1 MKKILYIL
9 IFIVGMASCSS
20 DSSDIL
26 SMGEMEDI
34 LYDIYLSQNIE
45 DKESRSHNVYDEIT
59 NREAIYRKYDITQAE
74 WDSSYNYYCRHADKL
89 HTIYKNLSERI
100 RNEVIE
106 LGGDVSLDE
115 ATLSGDTVNI
125 WNSERNFILMQQMPY
140 NLNQF
145 TISGDSTFKAGDVL
159 TLQFDSKFIFQEG
172 ARNLVAVLAV
182 TLSNDSVV
190 TNTCHASSDGRFTV
204 SFSDYKRLGIKTV
217 KGYFVLLRNNNEQ
230 ISTTFHLASVENV
243 RMILAHSKEV
253 PEQTT
258 NLKPV
263 AGKDSLKIDSARS
276 IKPVEVFDRTD
287 DRSRIPPL
295 HGRKESDMPPKRLIG
310 SSQVRLK

>member
-1 MKKILYIL
+1 
-9 IFIVGMASCSS
+9 
-20 DSSDIL
+20 
-26 SMGEMEDI
+26 MGEMEDI

-45 DKESRSHNVYDEIT
+45 YEGNRDRKMYNEIT

-89 HTIYKNLSERI
+89 HIIYQNLSERI
-100 RNEVIE
+100 RTEVIE

-115 ATLSGDTVNI
+115 ATLSGDTINI

-172 ARNLVAVLAV
+172 SRNLVAVLTVA
-182 TLSNDSVV
+182 LSNDSVV

-204 SFSDYKRLGIKTV
+204 SFNDYKRLGIKTV

-230 ISTTFHLASVENV
+230 ITTAFHLASVENV
-243 RMILAHSKEV
+243 RMILAHSKEI
-253 PEQTT
+253 PEQSV
-258 NLKPV
+258 NPKPV
-263 AGKDSLKIDSARS
+263 AGKDSLKIDSVRS
-276 IKPVEVFDRTD
+276 VKPVEIFDRMD
-287 DRSRIPPL
+287 DKSRIPPH

-310 SSQVRLK
+310 HSQVRLK

>member
-1 MKKILYIL
+1 MT
-9 IFIVGMASCSS
+9 SCSS
-20 DSSDIL
+20 DSSDVL

-45 DKESRSHNVYDEIT
+45 DDRYSNQKKSNEIT

-115 ATLSGDTVNI
+115 ATLSGDTINI

-145 TISGDSTFKAGDVL
+145 AISGDSTFKAGDVL

-172 ARNLVAVLAV
+172 SRNLVAVLTT
-182 TLSNDSVV
+182 TLSTDSVV

-204 SFSDYKRLGIKTV
+204 SFNDYKRLGIKNV

-230 ISTTFHLASVENV
+230 VSTAFHLASVENV
-243 RMILAHSKEV
+243 RMILAHSKETS
-253 PEQTT
+253 EQAAEST
-258 NLKPV
+258 PAV
-263 AGKDSLKIDSARS
+263 EKDSLKKDSIRTLG
-276 IKPVEVFDRTD
+276 PVEIFDRPGD
-287 DRSRIPPL
+287 NNSRIPPPNV
-295 HGRKESDMPPKRLIG
+295 RRSSDMPPKRI
-310 SSQVRLK
+310 VRLK

>member
-1 MKKILYIL
+1 MKNILYIL
-9 IFIVGMASCSS
+9 IFIVGMTSCSS
-20 DSSDIL
+20 DSSDVL

-45 DKESRSHNVYDEIT
+45 DEENRDRKMYNEIT

-100 RNEVIE
+100 RAEVIE

-115 ATLSGDTVNI
+115 ATLSGDTINI
-125 WNSERNFILMQQMPY
+125 WNSERNFILMQQTPY

-145 TISGDSTFKAGDVL
+145 TISGDSTFKVGDVL

-172 ARNLVAVLAV
+172 SRNLVAVLAV

-204 SFSDYKRLGIKTV
+204 SYSDYKRLGIKMV
-217 KGYFVLLRNNNEQ
+217 RGYFVLLRNNNEQ
-230 ISTTFHLASVENV
+230 VSTAFHLTSVENV
-243 RMILAHSKEV
+243 RMILAHSREV
-253 PEQTT
+253 AEET
-258 NLKPV
+258 NPKPV
-263 AGKDSLKIDSARS
+263 EGKDSLKTDSAPR
-276 IKPVEVFDRTD
+276 IRRDEIFDRSD
-287 DRSRIPPL
+287 DMSRIPPP
-295 HGRKESDMPPKRLIG
+295 HVRKESDMPPKRG
-310 SSQVRLK
+310 FVNSQVRLK

>member
-1 MKKILYIL
+1 MT
-9 IFIVGMASCSS
+9 SCSS
-20 DSSDIL
+20 DSSDVL

-34 LYDIYLSQNIE
+34 LYDIYLSQNIVDGE
-45 DKESRSHNVYDEIT
+45 NRDRKMYDEIT

-89 HTIYKNLSERI
+89 HSIYENLSERI
-100 RNEVIE
+100 RTEVIE

-115 ATLSGDTVNI
+115 ATLSGDTINI

-172 ARNLVAVLAV
+172 SRNLVAVLTV

-204 SFSDYKRLGIKTV
+204 SFNDYKRMGIKTV
-217 KGYFVLLRNNNEQ
+217 KGYFVLLRNNNELT
-230 ISTTFHLASVENV
+230 STAFHLASVENV
-243 RMILAHSKEV
+243 RMILAHSKEIPLQPADSKSAV
-253 PEQTT
+253 
-258 NLKPV
+258 
-263 AGKDSLKIDSARS
+263 GDDSLKTDSVRS
-276 IKPVEVFDRTD
+276 VKPVEIFDRPD
-287 DRSRIPPL
+287 DKSGIPHLPA
-295 HGRKESDMPPKRLIG
+295 RKESDMPPKRLIG

>member
-1 MKKILYIL
+1 MT
-9 IFIVGMASCSS
+9 SCSS
-20 DSSDIL
+20 DSSDVL

-34 LYDIYLSQNIE
+34 LYDIYLSQNIVDE
-45 DKESRSHNVYDEIT
+45 ENRDRKMYDEIT

-89 HTIYKNLSERI
+89 HTIYENLSERI
-100 RNEVIE
+100 RTEVVE

-115 ATLSGDTVNI
+115 ATLSGDTINI

-145 TISGDSTFKAGDVL
+145 AISGDSTFKAGDVL

-172 ARNLVAVLAV
+172 SRNLVAVLTV

-204 SFSDYKRLGIKTV
+204 SFNDYKRLGIKAV

-230 ISTTFHLASVENV
+230 ISTAFYLASVENV
-243 RMILAHSKEV
+243 RMILAHSREAV
-253 PEQTT
+253 EQPADT
-258 NLKPV
+258 KPA
-263 AGKDSLKIDSARS
+263 AGNDSLKTYSVRN
-276 IKPVEVFDRTD
+276 IKPVEIFDRPD
-287 DRSRIPPL
+287 NKSGISHL
-295 HGRKESDMPPKRLIG
+295 
-310 SSQVRLK
+310 

>member
-1 MKKILYIL
+1 
-9 IFIVGMASCSS
+9 MASCSS

-190 TNTCHASSDGRFTV
+190 TNTCHTGSDGRFTV

-230 ISTTFHLASVENV
+230 ISTAFHLASVENV
-243 RMILAHSKEV
+243 RMILAHSKETSEQAA
-253 PEQTT
+253 EQT
-258 NLKPV
+258 PAV
-263 AGKDSLKIDSARS
+263 EKDSLKKDSIRTLG
-276 IKPVEVFDRTD
+276 PVEIFDRPGD
-287 DRSRIPPL
+287 NNSRIPPPNV
-295 HGRKESDMPPKRLIG
+295 RRSSDMPPKRI
-310 SSQVRLK
+310 VRLK

>member
-1 MKKILYIL
+1 
-9 IFIVGMASCSS
+9 
-20 DSSDIL
+20 
-26 SMGEMEDI
+26 MGEMEDI

-45 DKESRSHNVYDEIT
+45 DKENRSHNVYDEIT

-172 ARNLVAVLAV
+172 SRNLVAVLAV

-190 TNTCHASSDGRFTV
+190 TNTCHTGSDGRFTV

-230 ISTTFHLASVENV
+230 ISTAFHLASVENV
-243 RMILAHSKEV
+243 RMILAHSKETSEQAA
-253 PEQTT
+253 EQT
-258 NLKPV
+258 PAV
-263 AGKDSLKIDSARS
+263 EKDSLKKDSIRTLE
-276 IKPVEVFDRTD
+276 PVEIFDRPGD
-287 DRSRIPPL
+287 NNSRIPPPNV
-295 HGRKESDMPPKRLIG
+295 RRSSDMPPKRI
-310 SSQVRLK
+310 VRLK

>member
-1 MKKILYIL
+1 
-9 IFIVGMASCSS
+9 MASCSS
-20 DSSDIL
+20 NSSDIL

-45 DKESRSHNVYDEIT
+45 DKENRSHNVYDEIT

-172 ARNLVAVLAV
+172 SRNLVAVLAV

-190 TNTCHASSDGRFTV
+190 TNTCHTGSDGRFTV

-230 ISTTFHLASVENV
+230 ISTAFHLASVENV
-243 RMILAHSKEV
+243 RMILAHSKETSEQAA
-253 PEQTT
+253 EQT
-258 NLKPV
+258 PAV
-263 AGKDSLKIDSARS
+263 EKDSLKKDSIRTLG
-276 IKPVEVFDRTD
+276 PVEIFDRPD
-287 DRSRIPPL
+287 DNNSRIPPPNV
-295 HGRKESDMPPKRLIG
+295 RRSSDMPPKRI
-310 SSQVRLK
+310 VRLK

>member
-1 MKKILYIL
+1 MKNLLYIL
-9 IFIVGMASCSS
+9 IFIVGMTSCSS
-20 DSSDIL
+20 DSSDVL

-45 DKESRSHNVYDEIT
+45 DDRYSDQKNSNEIT

-115 ATLSGDTVNI
+115 ATLSGDTINI

-145 TISGDSTFKAGDVL
+145 AISGDSTFKAGDVL

-172 ARNLVAVLAV
+172 SRNLVAVLTT

-204 SFSDYKRLGIKTV
+204 SFNDYKRLGIKNV

-230 ISTTFHLASVENV
+230 VSTAFHLASVENV
-243 RMILAHSKEV
+243 RMILAHSKETSEQAA
-253 PEQTT
+253 EQT
-258 NLKPV
+258 PAV
-263 AGKDSLKIDSARS
+263 EKDSLKKDSIRTLG
-276 IKPVEVFDRTD
+276 PVEIFDRPGD
-287 DRSRIPPL
+287 NNSRIPPPNV
-295 HGRKESDMPPKRLIG
+295 RRSSDMPPKRI
-310 SSQVRLK
+310 VRLK

>member
-1 MKKILYIL
+1 
-9 IFIVGMASCSS
+9 MASCSS
-20 DSSDIL
+20 NSSDIL

-45 DKESRSHNVYDEIT
+45 DKENRSHNVYDEIT

-172 ARNLVAVLAV
+172 SRNLVAVLAV

-190 TNTCHASSDGRFTV
+190 TNTCHTGSDGRFTV

-230 ISTTFHLASVENV
+230 ISTAFHLASVENV
-243 RMILAHSKEV
+243 RMILAHSKETSEQAA
-253 PEQTT
+253 EQT
-258 NLKPV
+258 PAV
-263 AGKDSLKIDSARS
+263 EKDSLKKDSIRTLE
-276 IKPVEVFDRTD
+276 PVEIFDRPGD
-287 DRSRIPPL
+287 NNSRIPPPNV
-295 HGRKESDMPPKRLIG
+295 RRSSDMPPKRI
-310 SSQVRLK
+310 VRLK

>member
-1 MKKILYIL
+1 
-9 IFIVGMASCSS
+9 
-20 DSSDIL
+20 
-26 SMGEMEDI
+26 MGEMEDI

-45 DKESRSHNVYDEIT
+45 DEENRDRKMYNEIT

-100 RNEVIE
+100 RAEVIE

-115 ATLSGDTVNI
+115 ATLSGDTINI
-125 WNSERNFILMQQMPY
+125 WNSERNFILMQQTPY

-172 ARNLVAVLAV
+172 SRNLVAVLAV

-204 SFSDYKRLGIKTV
+204 SYSDYKRLGIKMV
-217 KGYFVLLRNNNEQ
+217 RGYFVLLRNNNEQ
-230 ISTTFHLASVENV
+230 ISTAFHLTSVENV
-243 RMILAHSKEV
+243 RMILAHSREV
-253 PEQTT
+253 AEET
-258 NLKPV
+258 NPKPV
-263 AGKDSLKIDSARS
+263 EGKDSLKTDSASR
-276 IKPVEVFDRTD
+276 IRREEIFDRPD
-287 DRSRIPPL
+287 DMSRIPPP
-295 HGRKESDMPPKRLIG
+295 HVRKESDMPPKRG
-310 SSQVRLK
+310 FVNSQVRLK